1 MLLCRGY
8 TVEEG
13 HKLDIKEIILLG
25 GGLLLIAVIGHGFWV
40 ARRSRLGDLKMDISP
55 KNFRDVD
62 DELFAEEPSM
72 RGELPNGGARIVSVV
87 EDPEPRQDS
96 LELGIDPLR
105 ARRDEQQK
113 SAQQRKEKTKAQHN
127 SSWKGAVEKQRR
139 VEPAPEIEKP
149 LVASSELTEL
159 IVLHVLAGAEQ
170 GFAGAD
176 LVAAL
181 RDRGLRFGEMNIFH
195 YLDEDSGSALYSVAN
210 AIEPGTFDL
219 ADLPAL
225 RSPGLTFFLQL
236 PAKVDG
242 IEALE
247 HMVDAAQNVARALG
261 GHLKDENMSA
271 LTGQTVEH
279 LRERVSDFARR
290 YLTQQAYESDA

>member
-1 MLLCRGY
+1 M
-8 TVEEG
+8 
-13 HKLDIKEIILLG
+13 DIKEIILLG
-25 GGLLLIAVIGHGFWV
+25 GGLLFFAVIGHGIWV
-40 ARRSRLGDLKMDISP
+40 ARRSRRGDLKMDISP

-62 DELFAEEPSM
+62 DELIPEEPAM
-72 RGELPNGGARIVSVV
+72 RGELPNGGARIVSVI
-87 EDPEPRQDS
+87 EEPEPRQDS
-96 LELGIDPLR
+96 LELEIDPLR
-105 ARRDEQQK
+105 ARRDERQK
-113 SAQQRKEKTKAQHN
+113 SAQARKEKAKEKHE
-127 SSWKGAVEKQRR
+127 SRRKSAVEKQRR
-139 VEPAPEIEKP
+139 VEPAPELEKSAD
-149 LVASSELTEL
+149 ASSELAEL
-159 IVLHVLAGAEQ
+159 IVLHVLARVEE
-170 GFAGAD
+170 GFAGAE

-181 RDRGLRFGEMNIFH
+181 RDQGLRFGEMNIFH

-236 PAKVDG
+236 PTKVDG

-247 HMVDAAQNVARALG
+247 HMVEAAQNVAKALSG
-261 GHLKDENMSA
+261 VIKDENMSA

-290 YLTQQAYESDA
+290 YLTQQAYESDT